1 MLSPNLT
8 WLIIKIYLIRK
19 VRKTVL
25 APSAGRFKLFKCES
39 AKLCNL
45 KLKEIL
51 SASLFDYLFVM
62 QESIVDEKENQKNE
76 NIHLRRFLRIL
87 ANIMILCCLG
97 GSGYLIYFVVKR
109 SQDFAKMDPAS
120 LTWFQKNE
128 AGLH

>member
-1 MLSPNLT
+1 MVNHKNL
-8 WLIIKIYLIRK
+8 LNKESGENCPG
-19 VRKTVL
+19 
-25 APSAGRFKLFKCES
+25 AFAGRFKLLKCEG

-51 SASLFDYLFVM
+51 SASLFVM
-62 QESIVDEKENQKNE
+62 QESIVDEKENQKDE
-76 NIHLRRFLRIL
+76 NIHLQRFLRIL

>member
-1 MLSPNLT
+1 MLSPNLR

-19 VRKTVL
+19 VGKTVL
-25 APSAGRFKLFKCES
+25 APFAGRFKLLKCEG

-51 SASLFDYLFVM
+51 SASLFVM
-62 QESIVDEKENQKNE
+62 QESIVDEKENQKDE
-76 NIHLRRFLRIL
+76 NIHLQRFLRIL
-87 ANIMILCCLG
+87 ANLMILCCLG